1 MKHGPWFSTFGPGR
15 PSESRLGSAG
25 SGLSCPGPATQDRRV
40 PTPCASCGGQRAS
53 ARHGGESRWRR
64 RPGRGARP
72 RRRRR
77 VLGWPGPRRA
87 PSAVTAVIDFRPGPE
102 AVERSAAGR
111 GICFS
116 APLAADLWALTGPEP
131 VVEGRA
137 AGRELSFSA
146 PFAAGVDVWAW
157 PGPGPG
163 GAVRRGRGRSRAGK
177 LEEAL
182 AFIVGNCGYSGG
194 LT

>member
-1 MKHGPWFSTFGPGR
+1 M
-15 PSESRLGSAG
+15 
-25 SGLSCPGPATQDRRV
+25 

-77 VLGWPGPRRA
+77 VLRWPGPRRA
-87 PSAVTAVIDFRPGPE
+87 PLAVTAVIDFRPGPE

-116 APLAADLWALTGPEP
+116 APLAADLWALTGP

-137 AGRELSFSA
+137 AGREPSFSA
-146 PFAAGVDVWAW
+146 PLAAGVDFWAL
-157 PGPGPG
+157 PGLGPG
-163 GAVRRGRGRSRAGK
+163 GAVGRGRGRSRAGK
-177 LEEAL
+177 LEEGL
-182 AFIVGNCGYSGG
+182 AFIVGDCGYSGG
-194 LT
+194 VT